1 MRTWGE
7 GGGVG
12 GVVGGVLGGV
22 LVGVV
27 VAGVAVAA
35 VAVSELVAAAAAAAA
50 CRVARGAGGFAR
62 AHTDILQD
70 MRRRPHTHQMDCNAR
85 RQQLHRERERC
96 QV

>member
-22 LVGVV
+22 VAGVV
-27 VAGVAVAA
+27 VAVVDVA
-35 VAVSELVAAAAAAAA
+35 AVSELVAAAAAAAA

-70 MRRRPHTHQMDCNAR
+70 MRRPHTHQLDCNAR